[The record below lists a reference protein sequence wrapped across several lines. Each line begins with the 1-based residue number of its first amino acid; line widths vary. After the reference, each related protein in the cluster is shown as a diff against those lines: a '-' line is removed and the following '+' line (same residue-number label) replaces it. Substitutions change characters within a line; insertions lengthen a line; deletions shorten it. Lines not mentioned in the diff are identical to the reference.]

1 MAARTHWLFPL
12 LASLLSACGVAPS
25 DPATDAATSVDALAA
40 APVDAVPTDAP
51 RDAPRDVDPTVTRGA
66 AVYRAWCAHCH
77 GARGAGSGDGPDL
90 RREVPATTD
99 DDIRR
104 ALREG
109 GRMMPVVPIDDDQRA
124 DVFAYLRAT
133 FGSYQGR

>member
-1 MAARTHWLFPL
+1 MVSRTHRLLPL
-12 LASLLSACGVAPS
+12 LAALLSACGVAPS
-25 DPATDAATSVDALAA
+25 TPSTDAAPTVDAPDGFAL
-40 APVDAVPTDAP
+40 DAVQV
-51 RDAPRDVDPTVTRGA
+51 DAPRDVPRDVDPAVTRGA
-66 AVYRAWCAHCH
+66 VVYRTWCAHCH

-109 GRMMPVVPIDDDQRA
+109 GRMMPMLPIDDDQRA
-124 DVFAYLRAT
+124 DVFVYLRAT
-133 FGSYQGR
+133 FGAFQGR

>member
-1 MAARTHWLFPL
+1 MAAPVHRLLPL
-12 LASLLSACGVAPS
+12 LAALLPACGVAPS
-25 DPATDAATSVDALAA
+25 ASSTDAAPSLDALDAG
-40 APVDAVPTDAP
+40 PVDADPVDPP
-51 RDAPRDVDPTVTRGA
+51 RDVPRDVDPAVTRGA

-90 RREVPATTD
+90 RREVPATSD
-99 DDIRR
+99 DEIRR

-124 DVFAYLRAT
+124 DVFAYLRAA
-133 FGSYQGR
+133 FGAYQGR

>member
-1 MAARTHWLFPL
+1 MAARTDWLFPL
-12 LASLLSACGVAPS
+12 LFPLLSACGVAPS

-40 APVDAVPTDAP
+40 APVDAVSTDAP
-51 RDAPRDVDPTVTRGA
+51 RDVPRDVDPTVTRGA